1 MKLIVLFSRTLLGAI
16 FVASGVSGVLP
27 GHAPSFSTE
36 LANQYMA
43 VMQATPYGHVLFAG
57 QILCGLLL
65 IADLFAPMALI
76 VLAAYLFNIFMFHI
90 FIEPGHYALALV
102 LAVLWVFTF
111 LRYRDLFRPLLE
123 HRLTNPS
130 EAR

>member
-36 LANQYMA
+36 LAKQYMA

-76 VLAAYLFNIFMFHI
+76 VLPRISSTSSCS
-90 FIEPGHYALALV
+90 
-102 LAVLWVFTF
+102 TF
-111 LRYRDLFRPLLE
+111 LSSQATTRSLWC
-123 HRLTNPS
+123 
-130 EAR
+130 